1 MSVAP
6 FTLSR
11 AFLRWQSFEDW
22 VGTRASAAV
31 LLGLSLAVFAVE
43 SVVLPA
49 FPGRDMVRY
58 VQTYVQLP
66 YDDIVLPSVMN
77 TRGPFAA
84 LGVGLPLELGGVAAE
99 IWLALLYAGSILA
112 WGCVAIMFGKR
123 AAILTTGILLVY
135 PGYGILFHGLASD
148 ALFAAGFAGWSLLLV
163 RAMLRPTVVAFAL
176 AGLGMGGLVLIRPSN
191 QVLIVMSLVPFVV
204 TGTWRDRLRWF
215 SAFFVASVLV
225 TQGWKA
231 IAHARWGDGTS
242 LRPSTAAV
250 ALSFLLVA
258 FLVIPA
264 RYWLRVAGAGIVVG
278 ALFVVVER
286 PALQSPTEYVRTL
299 AQVPGGNPFAFRV
312 FEIDPLVAPDNG
324 PASRQLARVVKR
336 DLFTKEPYRSYG
348 VTLDEV
354 FSSGSDRIFAD
365 LGSLDGVDLG
375 AVADEAVR
383 RHPWPFARGVLTTV
397 WELFWVSR
405 AYGLERVSDDDPPQ
419 AGDAGDGELVVVNG
433 RKLPAPTEGQPIPS
447 SLVGPVFGTPGEV
460 RQVWRSA
467 TEYGL
472 VYERPEDQRRIA
484 AFDRKTEGLV
494 DRLPTRAIDATLAHR
509 FNQASHAFPAS
520 LFWLVLGVLAIAIR
534 RPRRVL
540 AALAPT
546 VAALVVGGV
555 TALIAF
561 PVGEYL
567 VPMSPAFV
575 LLAAVGLVG
584 AGPRGSLGVRR
595 LVRHQARAEGAAQ
608 PE

>member
-1 MSVAP
+1 MGS
-6 FTLSR
+6 
-11 AFLRWQSFEDW
+11 
-22 VGTRASAAV
+22 RASAVTLFAV
-31 LLGLSLAVFAVE
+31 ALAVFALE
-43 SVVLPA
+43 SLVLPA

-66 YDDIVLPSVMN
+66 YDGIILPSVMN

-84 LGVGLPLELGGVAAE
+84 LGVGVPLELGGVAAE
-99 IWLALLYAGSILA
+99 IWLALLYAASILA
-112 WGCVAIMFGKR
+112 WGVVALTFGKR
-123 AAILTTGILLVY
+123 TAIVTTGVLLVY

-163 RAMLRPTVVAFAL
+163 RAMLRPSILTFAL

-204 TGTWRDRLRWF
+204 RGPRRDRLRWF
-215 SAFFVASVLV
+215 GAFFVASVLV

-231 IAHARWGDGTS
+231 IALARWGDGTA
-242 LRPSTAAV
+242 LRPSPAV
-250 ALSFLLVA
+250 VA
-258 FLVIPA
+258 FSVLLGAILVIPT
-264 RYWLRVAGAGIVVG
+264 RYWLRLAGAGILVG
-278 ALFVVVER
+278 VLFVAVER
-286 PALQSPTEYVRTL
+286 PAVKSPKDCVFTV
-299 AQVPGGNPFAFRV
+299 AQLPGGNPFAFRV
-312 FEIDPLVAPDNG
+312 FEIDPMVAPDNG
-324 PASRQLARVVKR
+324 PASRQLARVVQR
-336 DLFTKEPYRSYG
+336 DLLTKEPYRSYG
-348 VTLDEV
+348 VTLNQV

-365 LGSLDGVDLG
+365 LGSLHGVDLG
-375 AVADEAVR
+375 AVADEAIR
-383 RHPWPFARGVLTTV
+383 RDPWKFTRGVLTTV
-397 WELFWVSR
+397 WQLFWVAR
-405 AYGLERVSDDDPPQ
+405 AYGPERVSDEDSPRTADS
-419 AGDAGDGELVVVNG
+419 GGELVVVNG
-433 RKLPAPTEGQPIPS
+433 RKLPVPSEGQPIPS
-447 SLVGPVFGTPGEV
+447 SHVGPVFGTPGEV

-472 VYERPEDQRRIA
+472 VYERPEDERRIA
-484 AFDRKTEGLV
+484 AFDRRTERLV
-494 DRLPTRAIDATLAHR
+494 DRLPTRGIDATLAHR

-520 LFWLVLGVLAIAIR
+520 LFWIVLGIVTIAIR

-540 AALAPT
+540 VALAPT

-584 AGPRGSLGVRR
+584 AGPRGSLDVRR
-595 LVRHQARAEGAAQ
+595 LVRHPAQAEGSAQ
-608 PE
+608 SE